1 LSYYVDDQITR
12 DMPSK
17 NSGYTL
23 SSKSNCTNG
32 VTVEW
37 DDEIWMAKI
46 LFSNYQKKIIQE

>member
-1 LSYYVDDQITR
+1 MSYYVDDQITR